1 MTAGTGGSARAV
13 TTAPGP
19 GPEGPAVIAYT
30 TEDDDH
36 AEVRQAAASHAR
48 EHGCAVILYD
58 AEAPG
63 VLSEPMPNQW
73 GSEGEGDR
81 FGDRLSADDLEF
93 LGHAG
98 LARQVRQT
106 EAGIGVAGWL
116 PKDHGPGALADY
128 ARSQGAHAIFVPDR
142 LESID
147 ELSSRLAGNETPTS
161 ELATPGVELR
171 VVSGQESVSR

>member
-1 MTAGTGGSARAV
+1 V
-13 TTAPGP
+13 TSAPGRA
-19 GPEGPAVIAYT
+19 GQTVIAYT
-30 TEDDDH
+30 TEDDAH
-36 AEVRQAAASHAR
+36 AEVRQAAAAHAR

-63 VLSEPMPNQW
+63 VLSEPLPNQW

-98 LARQVRQT
+98 LAGQVRQT
-106 EAGIGVAGWL
+106 EAGIRVAGWL
-116 PKDHGPGALADY
+116 PKDHGPGALAEY
-128 ARSQGAHAIFVPDR
+128 GRSQGAHAIFVPDR

-147 ELSSRLAGNETPTS
+147 ELSSKLAGNETTTS
-161 ELATPGVELR
+161 ELATPGVEIR
-171 VVSGQESVSR
+171 VVARQESVRR

>member
-1 MTAGTGGSARAV
+1 MTPARGSDGA
-13 TTAPGP
+13 
-19 GPEGPAVIAYT
+19 AVIAYT
-30 TEDDDH
+30 TEDDAH
-36 AEVRQAAASHAR
+36 AEVRQAAAAHAR
-48 EHGCAVILYD
+48 EHGCVVILYD

-63 VLSEPMPNQW
+63 ILSDPLPNQW

-93 LGHAG
+93 LGHGG

-106 EAGIGVAGWL
+106 AAGVRVAGWL

-128 ARSQGAHAIFVPDR
+128 GRSQGAHAIFVPVR

-147 ELSSRLAGNETPTS
+147 ELSSKLVGSETTS
-161 ELATPGVELR
+161 ELAIPGIELQ
-171 VVSGQESVSR
+171 VVSRQESVRR